1 MYADGFT
8 KRLREAQRT
17 TSSQE
22 QSSRLCL
29 LILCAQYA
37 APGKTSSL
45 SNNYY
50 PPACSTCLRPVRTH
64 ADKHKPHSFSF
75 ECGMFVAAERNA
87 SDRRSRWWLQSYS
100 YFS

>member
-29 LILCAQYA
+29 LILCAQYVVPEKTNSVSSKQKLRKKA
-37 APGKTSSL
+37 YPLGKQ
-45 SNNYY
+45 
-50 PPACSTCLRPVRTH
+50 P
-64 ADKHKPHSFSF
+64 
-75 ECGMFVAAERNA
+75 
-87 SDRRSRWWLQSYS
+87 
-100 YFS
+100 

>member
-29 LILCAQYA
+29 LILCAQCA
-37 APGKTSSL
+37 APEKTNSVSSKQK
-45 SNNYY
+45 
-50 PPACSTCLRPVRTH
+50 LR
-64 ADKHKPHSFSF
+64 K
-75 ECGMFVAAERNA
+75 
-87 SDRRSRWWLQSYS
+87 
-100 YFS
+100 